1 MSFAL
6 AILLLAAPAVA
17 APPAETFEL
26 TIADSAFATEEFRRT
41 DGAEGISITG
51 KVALDIPGAGAAVLK
66 QETLLGRDGHLLS
79 YSLDVDAPG
88 QALVISA
95 LPSSTGYTLAAT
107 PKGAS
112 EPAQS
117 RDVLA
122 KPPAFLLDNN
132 FASHFDALTRALT
145 DLGPGG
151 ERAITVL
158 VPQVFQAIP
167 ASVKRGPDGKG
178 VLNGAAVATR
188 TYRLSLA
195 NVGTDLIAREGD
207 GALMRAEVSMQQ
219 AVLNRRGF
227 GPAKGAPVAAPA
239 GAAGDSGDA
248 RERAIEVKGPAGA
261 LPATLLV
268 PKAAG
273 PVPAVIFLAGSG
285 PNDKDETIGPNKP
298 FADIARGLGDR
309 GIASLRID
317 KRTFAIQ
324 DKSKFQ
330 TMTLA
335 DEYDDDAKAAI
346 AVLAAT
352 AGIDPT
358 RLFVLGH
365 SEGAMV
371 APRVASR
378 SPEARGVVMMAP
390 GVRPIDAMIIDQME
404 SGARMT
410 GRSADEIAEQTGR
423 LKETFAAIRDP
434 KRTDTPPFMGASAA
448 YWRELMALDVPKLVR
463 DSKMPILVLQ
473 GDEDIQVRKD
483 ADFEFLRT
491 SVGDTKGRV
500 TYRSFAGLNHLFMK
514 VERRSTGAEYG
525 FPGHVEPAVISA
537 IADWVLLR

>member
-1 MSFAL
+1 MSCAL
-6 AILLLAAPAVA
+6 AILLLAAPAVV
-17 APPAETFEL
+17 APPAETFEI
-26 TIADSAFATEEFRRT
+26 TIAGAAYATEEFRRT
-41 DGAEGISITG
+41 SGAQGVSLTG
-51 KVALDIPGAGAAVLK
+51 KVALEIPGAGAAVLN
-66 QETLLGRDGHLLS
+66 QQTLLGPDGHPLS

-88 QALVISA
+88 QKLVISA
-95 LPSSTGYTLAAT
+95 LPSSTGYTVAVT

-117 RDVLA
+117 RDLA
-122 KPPAFLLDNN
+122 APSPAFLLDNN
-132 FASHFDALTRALT
+132 FASHLDALTRALT
-145 DLGPGG
+145 DLGKGG
-151 ERAITVL
+151 ERTITAL
-158 VPQVFQAIP
+158 VPQVLQAIP

-178 VLNGAAVATR
+178 SLNGAAVATR
-188 TYRLSLA
+188 SYRLVLA

-207 GALMRAEVSMQQ
+207 GALMRAEVSMQR
-219 AVLNRRGF
+219 AVLNRRRF
-227 GPAKGAPVAAPA
+227 EPVAGTQGAVPA
-239 GAAGDSGDA
+239 GSAGDP

-261 LPATLLV
+261 LPATLLI
-268 PKAAG
+268 PKAEGAI
-273 PVPAVIFLAGSG
+273 PAVVFLAGSG

-298 FADIARGLGDR
+298 FADLARGLGDR

-317 KRTFAIQ
+317 KRTFAIK
-324 DKSKFQ
+324 DKSVVS
-330 TMTLA
+330 TMRLA

-352 AGIDPT
+352 AGIDPA
-358 RLFVLGH
+358 RVFVLGH

-371 APRVASR
+371 APRVAAA
-378 SPEARGVVMMAP
+378 SPATRGVVMMAP
-390 GVRPIDAMIIDQME
+390 GVRPIDAMIIDQIE
-404 SGARMT
+404 SGARLI
-410 GRSADEIAEQTGR
+410 GRSAEDIAEQTSQ

-448 YWRELMALDVPKLVR
+448 YWRELIALDVPKLVR
-463 DSKMPILVLQ
+463 ESKLPILVLQ

-483 ADFEFLRT
+483 ADFELLRT
-491 SVGDTKGRV
+491 QVGDTKGRV